1 MTTVHR
7 FRGSRLKTFHTCR
20 EVNSTDIN
28 AKNAVKNDIA
38 GVNSINVDANDAV
51 TNDIADT
58 KSISTNINNLVDDY
72 AGIDFHSIHDRNKL
86 DESFKANAQPE
97 KYRDSYPK
105 RERRPALKVRENQI
119 DTDEIPTIYNLA
131 ANAS

>member
-20 EVNSTDIN
+20 EVNSTDTNANEAVKNDMAGTNNIDIN

-86 DESFKANAQPE
+86 DES
-97 KYRDSYPK
+97 
-105 RERRPALKVRENQI
+105 
-119 DTDEIPTIYNLA
+119 
-131 ANAS
+131 